1 MNIRRERLFM
11 SKNELQSSGKHRRCD
26 FANGA
31 GELKNATFRMARV
44 NGQLFCYFNVSA
56 GLTSL
61 PGL

>member
-1 MNIRRERLFM
+1 M
-11 SKNELQSSGKHRRCD
+11 SKKELRSSGKRCKRD

>member
-1 MNIRRERLFM
+1 M

-26 FANGA
+26 FANGT